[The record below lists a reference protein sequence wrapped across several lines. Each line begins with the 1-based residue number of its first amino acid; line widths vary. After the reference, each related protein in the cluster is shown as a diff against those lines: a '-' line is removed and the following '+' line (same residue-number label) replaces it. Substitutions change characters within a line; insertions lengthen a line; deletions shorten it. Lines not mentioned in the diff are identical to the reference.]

1 MHRIFHLFLTFSLTL
16 LVTSSVFA
24 QETAESTPQASAAKV
39 EKVELENLVQ
49 QLGSELFAERE
60 AAAEKLRKH
69 VSGAPAVAALTQAV
83 LEQATKDPDRE
94 VVFRAKALLAELKKQ
109 HENRGV
115 VCVVGLYES
124 RNRPAVVE
132 ITDTTRPIILVV
144 CAYEGVTWQIK
155 VAKGVDLV
163 RVIASGYH
171 AQRVEGT
178 DVPVTNFS
186 YDEGRVGPDGKTRY
200 FYTHDHDEENFP
212 RMVACVEAL
221 TGGKKPKWF
230 QGRYGFKQ
238 VPFVIA
244 APE

>member
-1 MHRIFHLFLTFSLTL
+1 MRGILFLLLTMGLSLS
-16 LVTSSVFA
+16 VPSSVVA
-24 QETAESTPQASAAKV
+24 QQATESTPQNSDV
-39 EKVELENLVQ
+39 NPEKAEIEKLVQ

-69 VSGAPAVAALTQAV
+69 AAGKSAVAAMTQAA
-83 LEQATKDPDRE
+83 LQKATTDTDRE
-94 VVFRAKALLAELKKQ
+94 VVFRAKELLAELKKQ

-124 RNRPAVVE
+124 RERPAVVE

-144 CAYEGVTWQIK
+144 CAYDRVTWQIK
-155 VAKGVDLV
+155 AAKGVDLV

-186 YDEGRVGPDGKTRY
+186 YDEGRVAPDGKTSF
-200 FYTHDHDEENFP
+200 FYAYDYNEENYP
-212 RMVACVEAL
+212 NMVASVQAL

-238 VPFVIA
+238 VPFVIE